1 MRLKI
6 GQKLHQH
13 GAPAP
18 SSFLLICSAEAAQ
31 RERDD

>member
-13 GAPAP
+13 GAPAR

-31 RERDD
+31 R

>member
-13 GAPAP
+13 GAPAR
-18 SSFLLICSAEAAQ
+18 SSLLLICSPEAAQ
-31 RERDD
+31 REWDD